1 MNYADFLFET
11 YGKVKLDKVKLD
23 FIDAVA
29 EKTLTVDEH
38 AYYQVLVESGHQ
50 NIFLEALNGGDYESL
65 YEGINHDLILENLL
79 KKAQERFKALKD
91 KVADKGKEA
100 LDKMSD
106 ASKNLIKVGGNILK
120 PLQAIVEKMG
130 AAIAKAWEKVKSIT
144 AAAVEKAVEPITKR
158 VKGLIEDGDKRKSLI
173 SEMGNVKAT
182 MAAGLKIAT
191 GGFADSI
198 KKAGAKA
205 ATSSGDSNEN
215 VNIQE
220 ILDEVYEASV
230 NSWQTS
236 VYSAMITATK
246 DIILEGYSIEDIN
259 EELSQIDFILEGGH
273 EEKGGLKIPYIS
285 AIMDRI
291 GHTFPFSV
299 FHDLEKKAAKR
310 VNNGLESASFW
321 ISKMGGPGPFTF
333 PVVAGIIGI
342 AIGFIGEQLA
352 KAAVFGNH
360 GATILGFAIP
370 GSTQLYTIIKYT
382 GYALAVYGVIKQA
395 IGQGEKEGGAD
406 DHGDEKHSEEKKPE
420 EKKEDGGE
428 KKSEEKDKEKE
439 SK

>member
-1 MNYADFLFET
+1 MHVYI
-11 YGKVKLDKVKLD
+11 
-23 FIDAVA
+23 FI
-29 EKTLTVDEH
+29 K
-38 AYYQVLVESGHQ
+38 
-50 NIFLEALNGGDYESL
+50 
-65 YEGINHDLILENLL
+65 
-79 KKAQERFKALKD
+79 
-91 KVADKGKEA
+91 
-100 LDKMSD
+100 
-106 ASKNLIKVGGNILK
+106 
-120 PLQAIVEKMG
+120 
-130 AAIAKAWEKVKSIT
+130 
-144 AAAVEKAVEPITKR
+144 
-158 VKGLIEDGDKRKSLI
+158 
-173 SEMGNVKAT
+173 
-182 MAAGLKIAT
+182 
-191 GGFADSI
+191 
-198 KKAGAKA
+198 
-205 ATSSGDSNEN
+205 N

-259 EELSQIDFILEGGH
+259 EELSQIDAILEGDH
-273 EEKGGLKIPYIS
+273 ADKGGLKIPYIS
-285 AIMDRI
+285 AIMDKI

-299 FHDLEKKAAKR
+299 FHDLEKKAAAR

-333 PVVAGIIGI
+333 PVVAGIIGV

-352 KAAVFGNH
+352 KGMVFGNH

-395 IGQGEKEGGAD
+395 MGQGEKEG
-406 DHGDEKHSEEKKPE
+406 SEEEHEDTKKKEDGGDKKPE

-428 KKSEEKDKEKE
+428 KKSDEKDKEKE